1 MSIST
6 YGDFD
11 FQTVVDAY
19 DPKLADLQPHHQR
32 HGLSAAGAVLLWG
45 PAGRRRRDVGRGTE
59 VHRPDDRRSVADER
73 FER

>member
-19 DPKLADLQPHHQR
+19 EPKLADLQPHHKGMGFR
-32 HGLSAAGAVLLWG
+32 CRCSISMGACKIPKV
-45 PAGRRRRDVGRGTE
+45 
-59 VHRPDDRRSVADER
+59 
-73 FER
+73 